1 MATYA
6 LYEAEKAIW
15 LRDHPNATPAQVLRA
30 FQAIARRLGL

>member
-15 LRDHPNATPAQVLRA
+15 LRQNPQATPAQIMRA
-30 FQAIARRLGL
+30 YQAIARRLGL